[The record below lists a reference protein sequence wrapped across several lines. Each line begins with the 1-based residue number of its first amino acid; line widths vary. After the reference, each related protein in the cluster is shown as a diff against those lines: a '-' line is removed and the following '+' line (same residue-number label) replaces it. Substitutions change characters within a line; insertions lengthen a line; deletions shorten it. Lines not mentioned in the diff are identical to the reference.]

1 MGFQASSAGVGVVV
15 CNQFLHEC
23 TGLQLARG
31 LAELLELTF
40 PIDSEVDDRNHFV
53 VTDDPIT
60 VHCTDANLAWI
71 LDAEKNGL
79 SKDRPGDRIQKKC
92 HYEQILK
99 VARRSIRDNR
109 QRRSI
114 SDDMLFLLFS
124 CLHEFGHATDLST
137 MSESD
142 RNRQARAREDAKARA
157 TQLFQSKAYNG
168 IGERGYTVLAEEN
181 AISYRRLPLEK
192 QADSIASDYLVQL
205 LQIDRFKEK
214 LIAVCVGKARFGGQG
229 A

>member
-1 MGFQASSAGVGVVV
+1 M

-205 LQIDRFKEK
+205 LQIDHFKEK
-214 LIAVCVGKARFGGQG
+214 LIAACVGKARFGGQG

>member
-1 MGFQASSAGVGVVV
+1 M
-15 CNQFLHEC
+15 CDQFLHEC

-31 LAELLELTF
+31 LAELLGLTF
-40 PIDSEVDDRNHFV
+40 PIDTAVGDGNYFD
-53 VTDDPIT
+53 VTDDPVI
-60 VHCTDANLAWI
+60 VHCTDANLALI

-79 SKDRPGDRIQKKC
+79 PKDSQGARIQKKC

-99 VARRSIRDNR
+99 IARRSIRDSR
-109 QRRSI
+109 QRNSI

-137 MSESD
+137 MSESE
-142 RNRQARAREDAKARA
+142 RNKQAKARMDA
-157 TQLFQSKAYNG
+157 NARAKNLFQSKAKNG
-168 IGERGYTVLAEEN
+168 NSERGYTVLAEEY

-205 LQIDRFKEK
+205 LQVDCFKEQ
-214 LIAVCVGKARFGGQG
+214 LMAACGGMARLGRQE

>member
-1 MGFQASSAGVGVVV
+1 M
-15 CNQFLHEC
+15 CDQFLHEC

-31 LAELLELTF
+31 LAEFLELTF
-40 PIDSEVDDRNHFV
+40 PIDSEVDDGGHFD
-53 VTDDPIT
+53 VTDDPVT
-60 VHCTDANLAWI
+60 VHCADVNLAWI

-79 SKDRPGDRIQKKC
+79 SKDSPGARIQKKC

-99 VARRSIRDNR
+99 VARRSIRGNR
-109 QRRSI
+109 QSGTI

-157 TQLFQSKAYNG
+157 AQLFKSKADNG

-214 LIAVCVGKARFGGQG
+214 LVAACVGKARFGGQG

>member
-1 MGFQASSAGVGVVV
+1 M

-79 SKDRPGDRIQKKC
+79 SKDRPGDMIQKKC

-157 TQLFQSKAYNG
+157 AQLFQSKAYNG

-214 LIAVCVGKARFGGQG
+214 LIAACVGKARFGGQG

>member
-1 MGFQASSAGVGVVV
+1 M

-40 PIDSEVDDRNHFV
+40 PIDSEVDDGDHFD
-53 VTDDPIT
+53 VTDDPVT
-60 VHCTDANLAWI
+60 VHCADVNLAWI

-79 SKDRPGDRIQKKC
+79 SKDGSGARIQKKC

-99 VARRSIRDNR
+99 VARRSIRGNR
-109 QRRSI
+109 QSGTI
-114 SDDMLFLLFS
+114 PDDMLFLLFS

-157 TQLFQSKAYNG
+157 AQLFKSKADNG

-214 LIAVCVGKARFGGQG
+214 LIAACVGKARFGGQG

>member
-1 MGFQASSAGVGVVV
+1 M
-15 CNQFLHEC
+15 CDQFLREC

-40 PIDSEVDDRNHFV
+40 PIDSEIDDGDHFN

-60 VHCTDANLAWI
+60 VHCTDANLALI

-79 SKDRPGDRIQKKC
+79 PKDTQGARIQKKC

-99 VARRSIRDNR
+99 IARRSIRDNR
-109 QRRSI
+109 QRGSI

-124 CLHEFGHATDLST
+124 CLHEFGYATDLST
-137 MSESD
+137 MSELE
-142 RNRQARAREDAKARA
+142 RNKQAKARMDAKARA
-157 TQLFQSKAYNG
+157 GQLFQSKAEGNV
-168 IGERGYTVLAEEN
+168 GERGYTVLAEEN

-192 QADSIASDYLVQL
+192 QADSIASDYLAQL
-205 LQIDRFKEK
+205 LQVDCFKEK
-214 LIAVCVGKARFGGQG
+214 LMAACGGNARFGWQG
-229 A
+229 V

>member
-1 MGFQASSAGVGVVV
+1 M

-40 PIDSEVDDRNHFV
+40 PIDSEVDDGNYFD
-53 VTDDPIT
+53 VTDDPVA
-60 VHCTDANLAWI
+60 VHCSDANLALI
-71 LDAEKNGL
+71 INAEKNGL
-79 SKDRPGDRIQKKC
+79 SEDGTSARIQKKC
-92 HYEQILK
+92 HYKQILE
-99 VARRSIRDNR
+99 VARKSIRDYR
-109 QRRSI
+109 QSGSI

-124 CLHEFGHATDLST
+124 CLHEFGHAADLST
-137 MSESD
+137 MSKSE
-142 RNRQARAREDAKARA
+142 RNTQANARRDAKARA
-157 TQLFQSKAYNG
+157 DALFQSKAKNG
-168 IGERGYTVLAEEN
+168 NSVRGYTVLAEEY

-214 LIAVCVGKARFGGQG
+214 LIAACVGKARFGGQG

>member
-1 MGFQASSAGVGVVV
+1 M
-15 CNQFLHEC
+15 CDQFLHEC

-31 LAELLELTF
+31 LAELLELTY
-40 PIDSEVDDRNHFV
+40 PIDSDVDDGDHFV

-137 MSESD
+137 MSELD

-157 TQLFQSKAYNG
+157 AQLFQSKADND

-214 LIAVCVGKARFGGQG
+214 LIAACVGKARFGGQG

>member
-1 MGFQASSAGVGVVV
+1 M
-15 CNQFLHEC
+15 CDQFLHEC

-40 PIDSEVDDRNHFV
+40 PIDSEVDDGDHFV
-53 VTDDPIT
+53 VTDDPVT
-60 VHCTDANLAWI
+60 VHCIDANLAWI

-79 SKDRPGDRIQKKC
+79 SKDSPGVRIQKKC

-109 QRRSI
+109 QRGSI
-114 SDDMLFLLFS
+114 SDDILFLLFS
-124 CLHEFGHATDLST
+124 CLHEFGHAADLST
-137 MSESD
+137 MSESE
-142 RNRQARAREDAKARA
+142 RNRQAKAREDAKARA
-157 TQLFQSKAYNG
+157 GQLFQSKAESDV
-168 IGERGYTVLAEEN
+168 GERGYTVLAEEY

-205 LQIDRFKEK
+205 LQVDCFKEK
-214 LIAVCVGKARFGGQG
+214 LMATCGGMTRLGGQG
-229 A
+229 V

>member
-1 MGFQASSAGVGVVV
+1 M
-15 CNQFLHEC
+15 CDQFLHEC

-40 PIDSEVDDRNHFV
+40 PIDSEVVDGNHFV
-53 VTDDPIT
+53 VTDDPVT
-60 VHCTDANLAWI
+60 VHCTDASLAWI

-79 SKDRPGDRIQKKC
+79 SKDGPGDRIQKKC

-109 QRRSI
+109 QRCSI
-114 SDDMLFLLFS
+114 PDDMLFLLFS

-137 MSESD
+137 MCESD

-157 TQLFQSKAYNG
+157 AQLFQSKADNG

-214 LIAVCVGKARFGGQG
+214 LIAACVGKARFGGQG

>member
-1 MGFQASSAGVGVVV
+1 M
-15 CNQFLHEC
+15 CNRFLHEC

-40 PIDSEVDDRNHFV
+40 PIDSEIDDGGHFS

-60 VHCTDANLAWI
+60 VHCTDANLALI

-79 SKDRPGDRIQKKC
+79 PKDSQGARIQKKC

-99 VARRSIRDNR
+99 IARRSIRDSR
-109 QRRSI
+109 QIGSI

-124 CLHEFGHATDLST
+124 CLHEFGHATDLFT
-137 MSESD
+137 MSESE
-142 RNRQARAREDAKARA
+142 RNKQAKARKDEKA
-157 TQLFQSKAYNG
+157 RAEKLFQSKAKNG
-168 IGERGYTVLAEEN
+168 NTERGYTVLAEEY

-192 QADSIASDYLVQL
+192 QADSIASDYLIQL
-205 LQIDRFKEK
+205 LQVDCFKEK
-214 LIAVCVGKARFGGQG
+214 LMAACSGMARLGGQG
-229 A
+229 V

>member
-1 MGFQASSAGVGVVV
+1 MSSAGVGVVV

-214 LIAVCVGKARFGGQG
+214 LIAACVGKARFGGQG